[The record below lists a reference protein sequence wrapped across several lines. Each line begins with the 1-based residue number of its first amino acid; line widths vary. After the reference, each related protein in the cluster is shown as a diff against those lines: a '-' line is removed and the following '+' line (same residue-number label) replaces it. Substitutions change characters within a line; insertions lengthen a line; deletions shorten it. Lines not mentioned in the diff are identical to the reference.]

1 MATPNRV
8 ATGGTASLFA
18 YQNTPLLIRLW
29 NFFTG
34 IFEFDNIN
42 YVEENIEDRGLTFT
56 LYDPAY
62 GGEKFSPAILGN
74 GTFHKYLLY
83 FDNRFP
89 YIHQN
94 FLTMRLGT
102 SYSVNKGVD
111 AFETMV
117 QPQGNYVRSTT
128 YYPSGAVQNS
138 ADDLHSATY
147 LAGSQELNLVYAE
160 LYNDDYTNV
169 SLVKDSGSRMYYSF
183 IVSIIASALA
193 YMLGLPLGIMMAR
206 STRTRWKLWDKFGTI
221 FIVIV
226 QAVPA
231 AAYHI
236 LIQFA
241 GSQGS
246 LHLPMLFKQGDPRS
260 YILPIFSL
268 AIGNIAYYAMWLRR
282 YMVDESNKDYI
293 RLARAKGLPSGAISR
308 RHMFRNAMVPLIQY
322 IPNSILFTLM
332 GSLYVESLYS
342 IPGMG
347 GLLVTVI
354 KRQDNTMVV
363 ALVLI
368 YAAISILGLL
378 FGDILMAILD
388 PRISFTKK
396 EGAR

>member
-1 MATPNRV
+1 MAKYILKRV
-8 ATGGTASLFA
+8 LRSAITMLIIIVIVFSLLRLMPIEGYFEN
-18 YQNTPLLIRLW
+18 YDKLSQTQIDVRLRELGLKDPLPVQLW
-29 NFFTG
+29 NYIKQLLQG
-34 IFEFDNIN
+34 D
-42 YVEENIEDRGLTFT
+42 L
-56 LYDPAY
+56 
-62 GGEKFSPAILGN
+62 GESNVF
-74 GTFHKYLLY
+74 
-83 FDNRFP
+83 R
-89 YIHQN
+89 
-94 FLTMRLGT
+94 
-102 SYSVNKGVD
+102 KGV
-111 AFETMV
+111 AITEIV
-117 QPQGNYVRSTT
+117 AEKIPISLQLGLIS
-128 YYPSGAVQNS
+128 
-138 ADDLHSATY
+138 
-147 LAGSQELNLVYAE
+147 LA
-160 LYNDDYTNV
+160 
-169 SLVKDSGSRMYYSF
+169 
-183 IVSIIASALA
+183 IALA
-193 YMLGLPLGIMMAR
+193 LGLPLGILMAR
-206 STRTRWKLWDKFGTI
+206 STRTRWKLWDKFGTV
-221 FIVIV
+221 FIVVV

-241 GSQGS
+241 GSQGA
-246 LHLPMLFKQGDPRS
+246 LHLPMLFKEGDLRS

-388 PRISFTKK
+388 PRISFTRK
-396 EGAR
+396 EGSR